1 MKSYHLP
8 RIDARYWAGITMAS
22 VFGTNTGDVFAD
34 WLGILGGVPFLAAI
48 VGIAYFLEHR
58 DKSKHEAWYWLAI
71 IVIRTGATNIAD
83 FVCGRRYLGVNRI
96 LFSTALAIFI
106 AIMAYWQLKKKKD
119 DQYAGLPRTDANYWI
134 AMLAAGVFG
143 TAGGDAVLGA
153 FGGPRGV
160 GGIQASILLSAI
172 LGILLI
178 FGRGG
183 RIQKIFYYW
192 LTICVART
200 AGTAIAD
207 MLAENK
213 SWAIGLPLSTTIT
226 GLVFVGVLVLWR
238 PRPRT
243 ETVPA

>member
-1 MKSYHLP
+1 MKSSHLP

-48 VGIAYFLEHR
+48 VGVAYFLEHR
-58 DKSKHEAWYWLAI
+58 DNTRHQAWYWLAI

-96 LFSTALAIFI
+96 LFSTLLAIFI
-106 AIMAYWQLKKKKD
+106 AIMAYWQHNKKRD
-119 DQYAGLPRTDANYWI
+119 DEYADLPRTDANYWI
-134 AMLAAGVFG
+134 TMLAAGVFG
-143 TAGGDAVLGA
+143 TSGGDAVLAA
-153 FGGPRGV
+153 FGGARGP
-160 GGIQASILLSAI
+160 GGIQASIVLSAI
-172 LGILLI
+172 LGTLLLL
-178 FGRGG
+178 GRGG
-183 RIQKIFYYW
+183 RIRMALYYW

-207 MLAENK
+207 TLAENR
-213 SWAIGLPLSTTIT
+213 SWNIGLPLSTTIT

-238 PRPRT
+238 SRPKG
-243 ETVPA
+243 EPVPA